1 MFRGINKSD
10 PRAINQE
17 DDMIKLWAHECLRI
31 FHDRLISD
39 LDREQ
44 WVAMLKSKIKEKFK
58 KEWDSIVTVKPLLFG
73 SFVPTIYP
81 DGDDTKKPF
90 RDLYCELTNR
100 QMLKKIAEGGLEDFN
115 NINRSKKMDLV
126 LFTDA
131 LEHIVKIHRVIT
143 TEGGN
148 CLLVG
153 VGGSGRK
160 SLTEL
165 SVFISMQESIV
176 LDMPKGYDFAAWRE
190 DMKNNLFIPCGTEAK
205 PIVFAFSDTQIIL
218 EAFLEDINNILNNGK
233 IPNLYNNE
241 DVS

>member
-1 MFRGINKSD
+1 
-10 PRAINQE
+10 
-17 DDMIKLWAHECLRI
+17 MIKLWAHECLRV

-39 LDREQ
+39 ADREQ
-44 WVAMLKSKIKEKFK
+44 FTTMLKGKIKEKFK
-58 KEWDSIVTVKPLLFG
+58 KEWNAIVTVKPLLFG

-81 DGDDTKKPF
+81 DGDETKKPY

-100 QMLKKIAEGGLEDFN
+100 STLKKIAESGLEDFN
-115 NINRSKKMDLV
+115 NINRSRKMDLV

-165 SVFISMQESIV
+165 SVFISMQEPVI
-176 LDMPKGYDFAAWRE
+176 LEMPKGYDFAAWR
-190 DMKNNLFIPCGTEAK
+190 DNMKNDLFIPSGTEGK
-205 PIVFAFSDTQIIL
+205 PLVFSFSDT
-218 EAFLEDINNILNNGK
+218 
-233 IPNLYNNE
+233 
-241 DVS
+241 